1 MTTKS
6 CKDLLNIAQNQEIEL
21 TGEEALAPADKQSDL
36 AHLVA
41 FMSPIFPN
49 HRRSY
54 RCLTPV
60 KKILKKSI

>member
-21 TGEEALAPADKQSDL
+21 TGEEAPAPADKQSDL

-49 HRRSY
+49 HHRS
-54 RCLTPV
+54 LSMFDTSE
-60 KKILKKSI
+60 KI